1 MKKTIFGLVLA
12 LSAGMAFAG
21 NSNGCQGNCPTTTTG
36 GGTTSSTSNAASTAT
51 DVGVGVGVRV
61 GVGYG
66 GSGGSATGGTSSATG
81 GSVTGSGNSTASVS
95 NSGNAHVATTVMQ
108 GQQQGQAQ
116 QQAAYGGAGGSASST
131 SSSSSG
137 GNTLAASTG
146 SMTVSV
152 GGDTYQ
158 AQARNPVASAWA
170 APLAASNGTCMG
182 STSAGAQGVTI
193 GLSVGTTWTDENCNA
208 RYDAIA
214 IKALGH
220 ERAAWARL
228 CQQPAIRKA
237 YEAAGTPCPEAPK
250 GDQKAAAAGVP
261 AHAAVYYN

>member
-12 LSAGMAFAG
+12 MSAGLAFAG

-36 GGTTSSTSNAASTAT
+36 GGTTSSNAASTAT
-51 DVGVGVGVRV
+51 GVGVGVGV

-66 GSGGSATGGTSSATG
+66 GSGGSATG

-95 NSGNAHVATTVMQ
+95 NSGNAHVATTMMQ

-152 GGDTYQ
+152 GGDTYE
-158 AQARNPVASAWA
+158 AQARNPVSSAWA

-237 YEAAGTPCPEAPK
+237 YEAAGTPCP
-250 GDQKAAAAGVP
+250 GDSTSEKKVSQARP
-261 AHAAVYYN
+261 VYVN

>member
-1 MKKTIFGLVLA
+1 MKKMTFGLMLA
-12 LSAGMAFAG
+12 LSAGLAFAG
-21 NSNGCQGNCPTTTTG
+21 NSNGCQGNCPTTTPG

-51 DVGVGVGVRV
+51 GVGVGV

-95 NSGNAHVATTVMQ
+95 NSGNAHVATTMMQ

-152 GGDTYQ
+152 GGDTYE
-158 AQARNPVASAWA
+158 AQARNPVSSAWA

-237 YEAAGTPCPEAPK
+237 YEAAGTPCP
-250 GDQKAAAAGVP
+250 GDSTSEKKVSQARP
-261 AHAAVYYN
+261 VYVN

>member
-51 DVGVGVGVRV
+51 GVGVGVGV

>member
-12 LSAGMAFAG
+12 MSAGLAFAG
-21 NSNGCQGNCPTTTTG
+21 NSNGCQGNCPTTTPG
-36 GGTTSSTSNAASTAT
+36 GGTTSSNAASTAT
-51 DVGVGVGVRV
+51 GVGVGVGV

-66 GSGGSATGGTSSATG
+66 GSGGSATG

-108 GQQQGQAQ
+108 GQQQ
-116 QQAAYGGAGGSASST
+116 AAYGGAGGAGGSASST

-152 GGDTYQ
+152 GGDTYE
-158 AQARNPVASAWA
+158 AQARNPVSSAWA

-237 YEAAGTPCPEAPK
+237 YEAAGTPCP
-250 GDQKAAAAGVP
+250 GDTTSEKKVSQARP
-261 AHAAVYYN
+261 VYVN

>member
-1 MKKTIFGLVLA
+1 MFKKIIAASIVI
-12 LSAGMAFAG
+12 LSTVAWAG

-36 GGTTSSTSNAASTAT
+36 GGTTSSTSNSASSAT
-51 DVGVGVGVRV
+51 GVGVGVGV

-66 GSGGSATGGTSSATG
+66 GSGGSATGG
-81 GSVTGSGNSTASVS
+81 SVTGSGNSSITD
-95 NSGNAHVATTVMQ
+95 SGNSRSSATQGQLQ
-108 GQQQGQAQ
+108 GQQQGQVAQ
-116 QQAAYGGAGGSASST
+116 GGNGGAGGQSTASSSAS
-131 SSSSSG
+131 
-137 GNTLAASTG
+137 L
-146 SMTVSV
+146 V
-152 GGDTYQ
+152 GGTQTASNAVTVEGSTYE
-158 AQARNPVASAWA
+158 AQARNPVSSAWA

-237 YEAAGTPCPEAPK
+237 YKDAGTPCP
-250 GDQKAAAAGVP
+250 GDPVEEKRVSQARP
-261 AHAAVYYN
+261 VYLN

>member
-1 MKKTIFGLVLA
+1 MKKMTFGLMLA
-12 LSAGMAFAG
+12 LSAGLAFAG
-21 NSNGCQGNCPTTTTG
+21 NSNGCQGNCPATTTG
-36 GGTTSSTSNAASTAT
+36 GGTTSSNAASTAT
-51 DVGVGVGVRV
+51 GVGVGVGV

-81 GSVTGSGNSTASVS
+81 GSVTGSGNSTAFVS

-146 SMTVSV
+146 SMSVSV
-152 GGDTYQ
+152 NGDTYQ
-158 AQARNPVASAWA
+158 AQARNPVSSAWA

-237 YEAAGTPCPEAPK
+237 YEAAGTPCP
-250 GDQKAAAAGVP
+250 GDQVEEKKVSQARP
-261 AHAAVYYN
+261 VYLN

>member
-1 MKKTIFGLVLA
+1 
-12 LSAGMAFAG
+12 
-21 NSNGCQGNCPTTTTG
+21 
-36 GGTTSSTSNAASTAT
+36 
-51 DVGVGVGVRV
+51 
-61 GVGYG
+61 
-66 GSGGSATGGTSSATG
+66 
-81 GSVTGSGNSTASVS
+81 
-95 NSGNAHVATTVMQ
+95 
-108 GQQQGQAQ
+108 
-116 QQAAYGGAGGSASST
+116 
-131 SSSSSG
+131 
-137 GNTLAASTG
+137 
-146 SMTVSV
+146 MTVSV
-152 GGDTYQ
+152 GGDTYE
-158 AQARNPVASAWA
+158 AQARSPVASAWA

-250 GDQKAAAAGVP
+250 GDQKAAAADAP
-261 AHAAVYYN
+261 ALAAVYYN

>member
-1 MKKTIFGLVLA
+1 MKRMTFGLMLA
-12 LSAGMAFAG
+12 LSAGLAFAG
-21 NSNGCQGNCPTTTTG
+21 NSNGCQGNCPTTIPG

-51 DVGVGVGVRV
+51 GVGVGV

-66 GSGGSATGGTSSATG
+66 GSAAATGGASSATG
-81 GSVTGSGNSTASVS
+81 GSVTG
-95 NSGNAHVATTVMQ
+95 SGNAHVATTVMQ

-158 AQARNPVASAWA
+158 AQARNPVAQAWA

-237 YEAAGTPCPEAPK
+237 YEAAGTPCPSDSTSEKKVSQARP
-250 GDQKAAAAGVP
+250 
-261 AHAAVYYN
+261 VYVN

>member
-1 MKKTIFGLVLA
+1 MF
-12 LSAGMAFAG
+12 
-21 NSNGCQGNCPTTTTG
+21 SNTNHWSQC
-36 GGTTSSTSNAASTAT
+36 AA
-51 DVGVGVGVRV
+51 VKE
-61 GVGYG
+61 
-66 GSGGSATGGTSSATG
+66 
-81 GSVTGSGNSTASVS
+81 NTAS
-95 NSGNAHVATTVMQ
+95 
-108 GQQQGQAQ
+108 AQ
-116 QQAAYGGAGGSASST
+116 IFTASS
-131 SSSSSG
+131 SFPRRRSGSSSG

-158 AQARNPVASAWA
+158 AQARNPVAQAWA

-193 GLSVGTTWTDENCNA
+193 GLSMGTTWTDENCNA

-237 YEAAGTPCPEAPK
+237 YEAAGTPCPSDSTSEKKVSQARP
-250 GDQKAAAAGVP
+250 
-261 AHAAVYYN
+261 VYVN

>member
-1 MKKTIFGLVLA
+1 MKKMTFGLMLA
-12 LSAGMAFAG
+12 LSAGLAFAG
-21 NSNGCQGNCPTTTTG
+21 NSNGCQGNCPTTTPG

-51 DVGVGVGVRV
+51 GVGVGV

-66 GSGGSATGGTSSATG
+66 GSGGSATG

-95 NSGNAHVATTVMQ
+95 NSGNAHVATTMMQ

-152 GGDTYQ
+152 GGDTYE
-158 AQARNPVASAWA
+158 AQARNPVSSAWA

-237 YEAAGTPCPEAPK
+237 YEAAGTPCP
-250 GDQKAAAAGVP
+250 GDSTSEKKVSQARP
-261 AHAAVYYN
+261 VYVN

>member
-1 MKKTIFGLVLA
+1 MKKMTFGLMLA
-12 LSAGMAFAG
+12 LSAGLAFAG
-21 NSNGCQGNCPTTTTG
+21 NSNGCQGNCPATTTG
-36 GGTTSSTSNAASTAT
+36 GGTTSSNAASTAT
-51 DVGVGVGVRV
+51 GVGVGVGV

-81 GSVTGSGNSTASVS
+81 GSVTGSGNSTAFVS

-146 SMTVSV
+146 SMSVSV
-152 GGDTYQ
+152 NGDTYQ
-158 AQARNPVASAWA
+158 AQARNPVSSAWA

>member
-51 DVGVGVGVRV
+51 GVGVGVGV

-237 YEAAGTPCPEAPK
+237 YEAAGTPCPSDSTSEKKVSQARP
-250 GDQKAAAAGVP
+250 
-261 AHAAVYYN
+261 VYVN

>member
-12 LSAGMAFAG
+12 MSAGLAFAG
-21 NSNGCQGNCPTTTTG
+21 NSNGCQGNCPTTTPG
-36 GGTTSSTSNAASTAT
+36 GGTTSSNAASTAT
-51 DVGVGVGVRV
+51 GVGVGVGV

-66 GSGGSATGGTSSATG
+66 GSGGSATG

-95 NSGNAHVATTVMQ
+95 NSGNAHVATTMMQ

-116 QQAAYGGAGGSASST
+116 QQAAYGGAGGAGGSASST

-152 GGDTYQ
+152 GGDTYE

-237 YEAAGTPCPEAPK
+237 YEAAGTPCPSDSTSEKKVSQARP
-250 GDQKAAAAGVP
+250 
-261 AHAAVYYN
+261 VYVN